1 MQLRC
6 TMEQGKEKIYA
17 LNDESFKVRKGEFIS
32 VVGASGTGKSTLL
45 HTLGCVDKQTSGS
58 VTIDGIDTSTLNEN
72 ALTIFRRRQIGLVYQ
87 LNLFSILLAVILVV
101 LIVITQLIA
110 LRYESRKSEIMSDIR
125 SY

>member
-45 HTLGCVDKQTSGS
+45 HILGCVDKQTSGS